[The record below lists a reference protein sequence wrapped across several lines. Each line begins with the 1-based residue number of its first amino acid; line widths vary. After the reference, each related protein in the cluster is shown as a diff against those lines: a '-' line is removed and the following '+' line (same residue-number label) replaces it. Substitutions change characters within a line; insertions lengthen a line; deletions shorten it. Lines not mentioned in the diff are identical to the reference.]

1 LCSSTKLRRL
11 IQARRD
17 FGLRNLPQ
25 MTLLSI
31 LMVPRT
37 RASIETANA
46 MVQAFIRGQMGG
58 RNMMV
63 SGIMTN
69 DLEVARSRLKMRQVS
84 KANGAMTSSTA
95 LVKSSVSSALKEKLN
110 LTRASLLGWLLVNSL
125 LTWPR
130 ISSSNPRQSCDK
142 KIRYPERTIKSL
154 Q

>member
-1 LCSSTKLRRL
+1 
-11 IQARRD
+11 
-17 FGLRNLPQ
+17 

-110 LTRASLLGWLLVNSL
+110 LTRASLLG
-125 LTWPR
+125 
-130 ISSSNPRQSCDK
+130 
-142 KIRYPERTIKSL
+142 
-154 Q
+154 